1 MTHTNTTTLSKCGR
15 EEWTS
20 SPEAAAKHVTETFSK
35 DQRASILYTW
45 TSMSSGSEG
54 DAIEPW
60 GPSIRS
66 VVYPDWSDADFVRA
80 VSLVRGH
87 DF

>member
-1 MTHTNTTTLSKCGR
+1 MTYNKASDISNSGR

-20 SPEAAAKHVTETFSK
+20 SPEAAAKHVTESFSK
-35 DQRASILYTW
+35 DQRASILCTW
-45 TSMSSGSEG
+45 TSMSRGSDG
-54 DAIEPW
+54 DEIEPW

-66 VVYPDWSDADFVRA
+66 VIYPDWSDADFVRA

-87 DF
+87 DI